1 MSSARQWAMV
11 AVVIALLAL
20 GLAAMTRSVDRIEHV
35 TVGAAAPEFRAWTL
49 DDPPLERS
57 LADYRGE
64 VVLLNIWATWCVPC
78 RVEMPSME
86 RLSREFGGRGFR
98 VVAVSIDR
106 PGLEEAIVDFV
117 REYELTFDI
126 LYDPSQAIM
135 TAYQATGVPY
145 SYVIDR
151 RGVIRRTIMGATDWH
166 SETNRAL
173 IESIVAEGA

>member
-1 MSSARQWAMV
+1 MTAARQWAIV
-11 AVVIALLAL
+11 AVVIAALAL
-20 GLAAMTRSVDRIEHV
+20 GLAAMARSVDRIEQV
-35 TVGAAAPEFRAWTL
+35 TVGATAPEFRAWTL
-49 DDPPLERS
+49 DEPPVERS

-86 RLSREFGGRGFR
+86 QLSREFGGRGFR

-106 PGLEEAIVDFV
+106 PGLEHAIVDFV

-126 LYDPSQAIM
+126 LYDPSQSIM

-145 SYVIDR
+145 SFVIDR
-151 RGVIRRTIMGATDWH
+151 QGVIRRTVLGATDWH
-166 SETNRAL
+166 SEANRAL
-173 IESIVAEGA
+173 IESMLGEGA